1 MVYVRIIK
9 KILDFFHDRCVEPNS
24 LELVKDIEETL
35 AEVMRKNQKIVG
47 KIYTSSGYN
56 NQELVSDT
64 VYFAYDC
71 LESVKDKHADT
82 ELVKALLTQI
92 KYRKNDFEHKRH
104 DPDGIVSGTL
114 VDIENALKE
123 KRLP

>member
-1 MVYVRIIK
+1 MRIIREV
-9 KILDFFHDRCVEPNS
+9 LNFFHNRRVEPNS
-24 LELVKDIEETL
+24 LELVEDIQEAL
-35 AEVMRKNQKIVG
+35 AHVMKKNQEIVG
-47 KIYTSSGYN
+47 KIYTSSGFN

-71 LESVKDKHADT
+71 LESVKDKHSDT
-82 ELVKALLTQI
+82 ELVKALLAQI
-92 KYRKNDFEHKRH
+92 KNRKNDFESRRH

>member
-1 MVYVRIIK
+1 MRIIK
-9 KILDFFHDRCVEPNS
+9 KILNFFHSKRVEPNS
-24 LELVKDIEETL
+24 LELVQDIQETL
-35 AEVMRKNQKIVG
+35 AEVMRENQKIVG
-47 KIYTSSGYN
+47 KIYVSSGFN

-71 LESVKDKHADT
+71 LESVKDKHSDT
-82 ELVKALLTQI
+82 ELVKALLIQI
-92 KYRKNDFEHKRH
+92 KYRKNDFERKRH

-123 KRLP
+123 KRLS